1 MADEPVP
8 GRLGVEMREAVFPDG
23 TKGVITVRA
32 GLPQA
37 EVDALAAQVWTGT
50 TTEPAPA
57 PAPRGPSAP

>member
-37 EVDALAAQVWTGT
+37 EVDALAARIWTET
-50 TTEPAPA
+50 PTKPDPA
-57 PAPRGPSAP
+57 PAPRGRSAP

>member
-37 EVDALAAQVWTGT
+37 EVDALAAEVWTAT
-50 TTEPAPA
+50 PTKPDDTPT
-57 PAPRGPSAP
+57 PRGPSAP